1 MATATKRTIER
12 VKTVVSE
19 ANYAQRRLFELR
31 TGVPVTSA
39 DEPVRPATSAEELD
53 ALYELEHDEREQRGK
68 LAA

>member
-31 TGVPVTSA
+31 TGVPVTSS
-39 DEPVRPATSAEELD
+39 ERTRPATSDDELES
-53 ALYELEHDEREQRGK
+53 LYGLEHDDREQPDR